1 MNQFPLKLDSCHHSP
16 RQPWLL
22 MFLAISSLIQFKAI
36 AMIVHPLLEWVAATT
51 DLHFLSWAITFRI
64 PALLWCGGW
73 YLAVAHHGIAQSPK
87 RPVPWRKLGL
97 LTLATLSI
105 TAVIIFGSSVWIQP
119 VATVEAA
126 LVLVVIAVLVE
137 EYWFRGV
144 VYGVMINRFPA
155 SPKLAM
161 TVSSVL
167 FSLNHW
173 QYHGFRLTLPALAQ
187 IVYTLPLGFVFGYLR
202 SATGRLWPGILVH
215 MAINGLAVLRS

>member
-1 MNQFPLKLDSCHHSP
+1 MNQFPLELDSRHPSA
-16 RQPWLL
+16 REPWLL
-22 MFLAISSLIQFKAI
+22 VFLALSSLIQFKAI
-36 AMIVHPLLEWVAATT
+36 AMSIHPILEWVAATT
-51 DLHFLSWAITFRI
+51 DLHVLSWAMTFRI

-73 YLAVAHHGIAQSPK
+73 YLAVARLSSAQSPE

-105 TAVIIFGSSVWIQP
+105 TAVIIFGSSVWTQP
-119 VATVEAA
+119 VATIEGA
-126 LVLVVIAVLVE
+126 LVLVVVAVLVE

-144 VYGVMINRFPA
+144 VYGVLIKRFPA
-155 SPKLAM
+155 SPKLAII
-161 TVSSVL
+161 VSSVL

-173 QYHGFRLTLPALAQ
+173 QYHGFHLTLPAVAQ